1 MPIEW
6 ATISAVVLPFLK
18 DYIRDRAKQ
27 LARQKLDDTFKNI
40 TTKDTLTKLNET
52 FTDRFSKELDSA
64 IDLPTLEAE
73 PYQQALKAFL
83 RNHAVQ
89 DLLQAPLDGQSP
101 VDWKLLRG
109 TWEEFYLPGGEQLI
123 PLPEDFDWAKVAKL

>member
-89 DLLQAPLDGQSP
+89 DLLQAPLDG
-101 VDWKLLRG
+101 
-109 TWEEFYLPGGEQLI
+109 
-123 PLPEDFDWAKVAKL
+123 